1 MKNMKFIEDFYY
13 GNIDPQEMKSE
24 LTDDIKKQLNKL
36 VKTEERLR
44 EKLKGEDK
52 ELFNTY
58 VEQYNKLMSISNEHN
73 FINGF
78 RLGAGF
84 MGDVI
89 YQ

>member
-1 MKNMKFIEDFYY
+1 MKFIEDFYY

-24 LTDDIKKQLNKL
+24 LTDDIKKELNKL
-36 VKTEERLR
+36 IKMEEQLR
-44 EKLKGEDK
+44 ENLKDADR

-58 VEQYNKLMSISNEHN
+58 VDQYNKLMSISNEHN

-78 RLGAGF
+78 RLGAWV

>member
-1 MKNMKFIEDFYY
+1 MNFIEDFYY

-24 LTDDIKKQLNKL
+24 LTEDIKKQLKKM
-36 VKTEERLR
+36 VETEDQLR
-44 EKLKGEDK
+44 ENLKDTDK

-58 VEQYNKLMSISNEHN
+58 VDQYNKLMSISNEHN

-78 RLGAGF
+78 RLGVGF
-84 MGDVI
+84 MRDVI